1 MAGAGGTRDERRRRR
16 SHTPDTGS
24 TRPPDLTQQ
33 VEELIA
39 ALSVDRPSTALSVE
53 DRLVLM
59 TLIETLAALLDED
72 AIVDTQN

>member
-1 MAGAGGTRDERRRRR
+1 
-16 SHTPDTGS
+16 
-24 TRPPDLTQQ
+24 LTQQ

>member
-1 MAGAGGTRDERRRRR
+1 
-16 SHTPDTGS
+16 
-24 TRPPDLTQQ
+24 LTQQ

-59 TLIETLAALLDED
+59 KLIETLAALLDED
-72 AIVDTQN
+72 AIVDTQK

>member
-16 SHTPDTGS
+16 SQPPDTGS